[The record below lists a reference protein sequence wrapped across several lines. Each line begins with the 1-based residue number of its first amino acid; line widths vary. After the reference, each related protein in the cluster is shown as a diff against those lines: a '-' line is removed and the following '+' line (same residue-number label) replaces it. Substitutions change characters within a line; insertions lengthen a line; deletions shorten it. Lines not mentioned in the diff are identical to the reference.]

1 MKMRFWVKVGLFISS
16 YFPLFLIL
24 AVKNWFNCYMT
35 SILIIVGIYS
45 LVWVGVI
52 SISKKGTVDSYKV
65 LKVENETQK
74 SLNYL
79 IPYIISFIGF
89 DLNKW
94 QDWGALTILLAILFV
109 VYLNSDLLYVNPML
123 LFFKYKIY
131 KIEVCKPII
140 GCEDTRSEILIITNR
155 KNYIRRDERITVK
168 DIDRGI
174 VLEAIE

>member
-1 MKMRFWVKVGLFISS
+1 MRFWVKIGLFISS

-24 AVKNWFNCYMT
+24 AVKNWFNCYMMLV
-35 SILIIVGIYS
+35 LIIVSMYS
-45 LVWVGVI
+45 LVWGGII

-94 QDWGALTILLAILFV
+94 QDWGALAILLVILFV
-109 VYLNSDLLYVNPML
+109 VYLTSDLISINPML
-123 LFFKYKIY
+123 LFFKYKVY

-155 KNYIRRDERITVK
+155 KNYIKRGERITVK

>member
-1 MKMRFWVKVGLFISS
+1 MRFWVKVGLFLSS

-24 AVKNWFNCYMT
+24 AVKNWFNCYMMLV
-35 SILIIVGIYS
+35 LIIVSMYS
-45 LVWVGVI
+45 LVWVGII
-52 SISKKGTVDSYKV
+52 SISKKETAESYKV
-65 LKVENETQK
+65 LKVENRTQE

-89 DLNKW
+89 NLNKW
-94 QDWGALTILLAILFV
+94 QDWAALGILLLILFV

-131 KIEVCKPII
+131 KIEVCKPIT

-155 KNYIRRDERITVK
+155 KNHIKRDERITVK

>member
-1 MKMRFWVKVGLFISS
+1 MRFWVKAGLFLSS

-35 SILIIVGIYS
+35 LILIIVSIYS
-45 LVWVGVI
+45 LVWVGII
-52 SISKKGTVDSYKV
+52 SISKKETAESYKV
-65 LKVENETQK
+65 LKVENRTQE

-94 QDWGALTILLAILFV
+94 QDWGALAILLLILFV
-109 VYLNSDLLYVNPML
+109 VYLNSNLLYVNPIL

-131 KIEVCKPII
+131 KIEVCKPVM
-140 GCEDTRSEILIITNR
+140 GCEDTRGEILMITNR
-155 KNYIRRDERITVK
+155 KKHIKMGERITVK

-174 VLEAIE
+174 GLEAHE

>member
-1 MKMRFWVKVGLFISS
+1 MRFWVKVGLFLSS

-24 AVKNWFNCYMT
+24 AIKNWFNCYMT
-35 SILIIVGIYS
+35 LILIIVSTYS
-45 LVWVGVI
+45 LVWIGII
-52 SISKKGTVDSYKV
+52 SISKKWTVESYNV
-65 LKVENETQK
+65 LKVENRTQE

-94 QDWGALTILLAILFV
+94 QDWGVLAILLAILFV

-155 KNYIRRDERITVK
+155 ENYIKRDDQITVK

-174 VLEAIE
+174 VLDAIE